1 MVWRFLKW
9 SSWMFWDLKCVLCI
23 ISTVGALY
31 PTWRSTDP
39 TQSSFSTTTPV
50 FDLLFQSFQP
60 PLRLTVQNVPFSH
73 TELPSSDPFPQS
85 RLLAFPDF
93 YQLLRSETKDFISCF
108 ILCWLKK
115 IFAPI
120 LAKLWKKFLENCSGV
135 LSSPSFYDNK
145 KQKLGRLKV
154 EEQSLLG
161 GNL

>member
-50 FDLLFQSFQP
+50 CDLLFQSFQP
-60 PLRLTVQNVPFSH
+60 PLRPTFQNVPFSH

-85 RLLAFPDF
+85 RLFL
-93 YQLLRSETKDFISCF
+93 
-108 ILCWLKK
+108 ILTNYSDQKPK
-115 IFAPI
+115 ILSPASYIVLIEENIRTNF
-120 LAKLWKKFLENCSGV
+120 AKLWKKFLENCSGV